1 MLIKVTGL
9 NDEEFYIN
17 TDNVT
22 FIKPHGTGAYI
33 EFVKRY
39 SSVFVK
45 DTPESIFEQIKYRE
59 LYQDYE

>member
-1 MLIKVTGL
+1 MLIRVTGL
-9 NDEEFYIN
+9 DDKEFFIN

-22 FIKPHGTGAYI
+22 FIKPNGTGSYI

-45 DTPESIFEQIKYRE
+45 DTPESIF
-59 LYQDYE
+59 